1 MAMTTANAVRVVRSL
16 ARQDC
21 EDDERREAADSHPG
35 QQIAGW
41 RAAARQAGDQG
52 VIDAIDALGI
62 DRAQEVYDAAR
73 AAVSA

>member
-1 MAMTTANAVRVVRSL
+1 MTTTTTSAVRVVRSL

-21 EDDERREAADSHPG
+21 EDDERREAADSRPG

-41 RAAARQAGDQG
+41 LEAARQAGDSG

-73 AAVSA
+73 AAVPA